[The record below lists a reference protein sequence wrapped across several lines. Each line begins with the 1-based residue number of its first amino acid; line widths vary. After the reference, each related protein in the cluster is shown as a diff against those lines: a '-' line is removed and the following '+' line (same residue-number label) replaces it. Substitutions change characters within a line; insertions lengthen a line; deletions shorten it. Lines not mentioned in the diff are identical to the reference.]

1 MIRRLPRTI
10 ARAGGQ
16 ECALTRHVVGVVV
29 IALALTTGLAAAKV
43 KSRADYDHSFDF
55 KRVQTWAWD
64 ASGPGDVKMA
74 RSADDDPEVVRRRI
88 EPTLMAAVEKELA
101 DRGLKKAAAGD
112 PDIRVHYYALVTVGF
127 ATQTVGQFLPAVP
140 EWGVAPYVPATSS
153 FDIIQRGS
161 IVLDVLSTQ
170 LARVVWRGIAESDI
184 DEIKDDAER
193 EALIRK
199 AVGDLVRKLPRK

>member
-1 MIRRLPRTI
+1 VTIRDVIRFPWP
-10 ARAGGQ
+10 AVAMMVV
-16 ECALTRHVVGVVV
+16 ALT
-29 IALALTTGLAAAKV
+29 IGLAAAKV

-55 KRVQTWAWD
+55 KGVQTWAWD

-88 EPTLMAAVEKELA
+88 EPTLVAAVEKELA
-101 DRGLKKAAAGD
+101 DRGLKKAATGE

-140 EWGVAPYVPATSS
+140 EWGVPPYVPATSS

-161 IVLDVLSTQ
+161 IVLDVVSTR

-199 AVGDLVRKLPRK
+199 AVGDLVRKLPKK

>member
-1 MIRRLPRTI
+1 MTI
-10 ARAGGQ
+10 PD
-16 ECALTRHVVGVVV
+16 VVRGPWLAFAMMV
-29 IALALTTGLAAAKV
+29 LALTIGLAAAKV
-43 KSRADYDHSFDF
+43 KSRADYDHRFDF

-64 ASGPGDVKMA
+64 ASGAGDVKMA

-88 EPTLMAAVEKELA
+88 EPTLVAAVEKELA
-101 DRGLKKAAAGD
+101 DRGLKKATAGE